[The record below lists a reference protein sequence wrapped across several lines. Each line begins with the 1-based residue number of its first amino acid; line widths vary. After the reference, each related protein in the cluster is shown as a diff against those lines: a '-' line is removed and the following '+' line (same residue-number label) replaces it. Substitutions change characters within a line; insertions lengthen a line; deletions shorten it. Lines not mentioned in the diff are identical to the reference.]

1 MIDVMNNDKMN
12 CAQRFLEYY
21 RVDRF
26 KFFLIS
32 RLCLGMHLAG
42 SAGQQFST
50 AKINKWP
57 SLKLVPIGHLQFLL
71 TFAFRTS
78 QLQIFYFASSAARAA
93 ACGVAL
99 R

>member
-1 MIDVMNNDKMN
+1 M
-12 CAQRFLEYY
+12 Y
-21 RVDRF
+21 
-26 KFFLIS
+26 
-32 RLCLGMHLAG
+32 LAG
-42 SAGQQFST
+42 SAAQQFST
-50 AKINKWP
+50 AKIDKWP

-78 QLQIFYFASSAARAA
+78 KLQIIYFASSAARAA